1 MGLKITNYLKNLGK
15 SVKYAAIE
23 GFKTNYDTTY
33 KSFDQASTATKETV
47 NAIVNYRQTFRKAQE
62 YLMKTSAYEASNL
75 ALKSAKEDLKSGKLW
90 NQDRADKVMF
100 GGDDDD
106 FDWNFDE
113 DSIGG
118 DDSDSSLDITDGDR
132 AVAKTV
138 HEASKANADQIS
150 GTILSAAKYNAD
162 VTKQTASFMFAQ
174 QERLFGNLNNSIMGL
189 GTTMGNMQNFMTTNM
204 QTHIENSTK
213 YFEEST
219 KYQRENNAIL
229 KELLDMERERF
240 KEWSTGRDAEKKR
253 QDKGLKQDITDILS
267 NGVMDWG
274 AYGKHLKK
282 GFIDQAENFGIG
294 MISKEMLMGMAANP
308 LQYIP
313 AYLVQ
318 RAMGKPLEK
327 AIGGFNKT
335 LTGLFNQI
343 NADLLRSK
351 DKEGMGGILAS
362 IFSVKIA
369 NKDKI
374 DTSKYFK
381 GQVPFDGMTRK
392 SIVEVIPAYL
402 ARIESLLGGEERI
415 YDFDKGKFSS
425 LKILDREKKRR
436 DKSYKDRAGSGIR
449 NALEEDIKRI
459 AKSKK
464 LSANEL
470 KRLTDM
476 IPDVEERLWNSK
488 GSFDE
493 VMEAYGDDS
502 FGKLLRFLRMNKN
515 SRTYKESKTLAAEY
529 ADAFRSQAEYYQNQE
544 KAGWSP
550 EAMMNNRSKNRDG
563 GKSAIIANNE
573 MMSKAMASQESIFKA
588 MLSELYLIRTNDFRK
603 GKKLG
608 VRNRLNATAAP
619 DYIDTDFIKY
629 SVLKEN
635 RAETIEETYEKV
647 KASNPSRSKDAPV
660 DPDEVGKTL
669 DEVDINKLGSVFGK
683 DDKGKFDSV
692 TNAKGL
698 KGKGKAALSNWSTIL
713 RNPRL
718 FAAEV
723 ITKVDDSLYEFFFD
737 HETGEKD
744 EDGEQIRGFYD
755 KMAFELKTT
764 FNKVRDW
771 LDKKFWEPIVKK
783 GWGKIKDF
791 AKDFGLDWF
800 NDAKDSAKNALTG
813 AGSKLAELVHGK
825 PGMNPLQAE
834 ALARSIM
841 FGPAPKSFLNPKDQ
855 LKDIAAGYA
864 DAFNQSSAFK
874 QPKPKSTTN
883 SDKGAKVGTLDDA
896 LAIYK
901 ANKEKGYAFGSL
913 SVPHTALTTVS
924 KGELIIPSDLNP
936 FNPDIDKAD
945 RKKDKQDELRLRNKI
960 LSHAEGGNLLDT
972 GKNFLQTVK
981 DKAPEGMIQGNT
993 VREVVGSALEFA
1005 VGKLSGKVESTD
1017 GSALGQAAKATVSAA
1032 WETGLNKVEDYAK
1045 TIDPEVGKALTSDIA
1060 KLRGNSAKF
1069 AGRTGVA
1076 AGAGALGA
1084 TAVFGPGGLLAGAAI
1099 GAAANIIRESDT
1111 AKNFLFGKEMADGS
1125 REGGL
1130 ISRKQQALFKKYMP
1144 DLGKG
1149 AAAGIIPSLMLGF
1162 GPVGAI
1168 AIGGAYSLA
1177 KNNQKVNEKIFGK
1190 TYFDKDGNE
1199 IGRKDGL
1206 IPKKVQEYVKKNIPK
1221 IAGFGGAAALL
1232 DPTGMGLLMNFGL
1245 GAGLGL
1251 IGTSSKFHD
1260 MILGK
1265 KNEDGEREGGLV
1277 GALKDYVVNPLR
1289 RFGTTLYQDFYKFMD
1304 YNLFSPLKG
1313 TGKMLAQVFK
1323 NMGRSMKYGMFNILE
1338 KAFGGPFSMLIGKQV
1353 NDMLLK
1359 PLGRILGTTFGGIGD
1374 LAKFAIGS
1382 PIRGIGWGLRK
1393 FNNWGNRGLIKRGQ
1407 ADHLSANER
1416 LNLMEGRNYANR
1428 ERDMALATASVED
1441 LNTLESSLSIFNSQF
1456 KIGGGAERSTIKR
1469 LESKIKKYLPA
1480 SAVKK
1485 VCQFAYDGNTRDAAA
1500 FISSLDIPA
1509 NDKKAVMNA
1518 FEKEVEFIQAA
1529 RGRKKFSKEQMK
1541 AAQETLKKYNIDPT
1555 DRKSL
1560 GIALDQV
1567 SAERSRAEDAE
1578 RLIGKNGEKFTT
1590 EEAKNVAEGM
1600 SQTNDIL
1607 SQIRDALIKSENGA
1621 YDKNYYDDLTRAKDE
1636 ETVEMFRGEVD
1647 SDSRRFINQNL
1658 GHLDVT
1664 GNNASFIMGKK
1675 NKRKLN
1681 ALKKLP
1687 EGTKIDLDAL
1697 SKLSTK
1703 TLKRYSQLAMVMG
1716 PTAIQSIGDP
1726 AALAPEKIA
1735 DGAFKSLVKI
1745 ATYLGR
1751 HDKDFNFKSP
1761 LSNYIGMS
1769 AEQLKYFEQLIDY
1782 GMDPS
1787 ISSQAADWAWN
1798 NRWQFTNASTPDE
1811 QVAFTRMIGDITKS
1825 TATNKAAGSVASTVA
1840 GNVANITPNTA
1851 AASQANEIAQTGT
1864 SQHKERSVDADGNE
1878 TYESTDGSNN
1888 KADTESAH
1896 DKKKEEDAKD
1906 EKNAERQ
1913 GSIFSKALSKLK
1925 GFGDSAKEG
1934 AKNVKEKSQGF
1945 LHDIVDGIFGKGGG
1959 LFGGL
1964 GTILGG
1970 GLLLS
1975 FLGPMLPEIGKILTH
1990 TLLPAIGGFLKN
2002 TVIPLFVKGVGS
2014 ALGGLL
2020 DGFIGKEEQQETDEN
2035 GNPVFNPDG
2044 TPKMKT
2050 TYNPTLGGMAVN
2062 GGVLGFLG
2070 YKTFKA
2076 GRTIYKGVKGI
2087 GKGIGGSLKLGKAG
2101 FSFAKE
2107 LKRSKSFGKSWR
2119 AGKFVYKNTKLGKDI
2134 GKIAKSSEDAVKA
2147 SRLGKLSSS
2156 IMSRAF
2162 GASKEGLSKIGW
2174 AIRDRA
2180 GVAGSA
2186 LLDGT
2191 AKNAVKSSGLF
2202 SKAADFVKS
2211 GISKV
2216 GEVAS
2221 KAADKTMDFLKEI
2234 LTKGIEKISTYIPKL
2249 AEKGAQFAPKLAT
2262 MILDGIKGSAKF
2274 AKLLAKAG
2282 TYVGVTAITA
2292 GIGGIVIGIITALD
2306 LAASVTTGISRWYNV
2321 AECLA
2326 DEQPPNDDVKW
2337 VAGLASAVDS
2347 VLFGVIGPQLFFKI
2361 LAYIWD
2367 LNDVL
2372 APMQQRALA
2381 ALNQYNQTAEK
2392 KLDSVEEY
2400 NDEIYDKDKGFIDDI
2415 KTAFGGSDSNK
2426 KTPAYKP
2433 NAQQLAS
2440 QTPATPGAQGTGKK
2454 GPLGAG
2460 SGTANGNGLLS
2471 GMQSDMNKLSQ
2482 GTSGL
2487 MGNLVS
2493 QAGDLQAQVLGTG
2506 KFFKQKDPRYANI
2519 GFNTYGD
2526 SINQTIGDSGC
2537 GPVAGAN
2544 ALMALGTGTINP
2556 AEASSFALSGGYKG
2570 TDTGVAP
2577 SFFEGYAA
2585 RHGAT
2590 SYSTDA
2596 QGTINALKS
2605 GNPVVLQGESKSGTS
2620 NSHPFGSYPH
2630 YVTATGYDA
2639 STGKVTIQDP
2649 ESNRDNAT
2657 YNIKDVLRNTTTA
2670 NAFGRGRLYGRGSR
2684 GRFGMGVRLGKGADV
2699 PETVWNFLASKGVAS
2714 VAIAGIMGNM
2724 WAESRYNPAANQ
2736 LDNEPNMNPYK
2747 AGVGL
2752 CQWTETRKDTLNSV
2766 AAGMGTTWTDVN
2778 AQLTHLWNEIGPG
2791 GYYHEHLQAMCK
2803 MNDVAQ
2809 ATQYWFSNF
2818 EVGNPAYA
2826 HMDERIAAAQEAFQK
2841 QGKGIK
2847 TEGNIKGGSGPTKKP
2862 GLLSPLFDMY
2872 NSIKSNLGAVLG
2884 IDLGGNIGG
2893 SSGGAVGGVGGA
2905 VGGGNTKAA
2914 SNWADSIVGKKNYG
2928 NNGCTAFVNEYLQQ
2942 AGQSTIDLNCDN
2954 AYLNSKNNGQPY
2966 AWKPGKDNGVEG
2978 DVALIN
2984 TAEDGSFPDG
2994 VPKPDHAVIADG
3006 RGGYWGY
3013 SASQRNTVHGKM
3025 TDWGDGGSNI
3035 IGYIASGGSG
3045 NGAQL
3050 SGDATMSQT
3059 DMMKASSDDYGLGK
3073 NGLRF
3078 GRAKGVSKE
3087 VQMAVEG
3094 RQNIEAGFKMAKDQ
3108 ARQAAKLGMG
3118 TEGVPEAS
3126 SSDSQEVILLRA
3138 IYNELTKI
3146 TGNTAGIGTLQANQA
3161 QTQQQVT
3168 TVQTGLQGAM
3178 ATLGNKLNEKINMVS
3193 QNIQGQVNKVTK
3205 NVSGNTIN
3213 QLQYLASK

>member
-1 MGLKITNYLKNLGK
+1 M
-15 SVKYAAIE
+15 
-23 GFKTNYDTTY
+23 
-33 KSFDQASTATKETV
+33 
-47 NAIVNYRQTFRKAQE
+47 
-62 YLMKTSAYEASNL
+62 
-75 ALKSAKEDLKSGKLW
+75 
-90 NQDRADKVMF
+90 
-100 GGDDDD
+100 
-106 FDWNFDE
+106 
-113 DSIGG
+113 
-118 DDSDSSLDITDGDR
+118 
-132 AVAKTV
+132 
-138 HEASKANADQIS
+138 
-150 GTILSAAKYNAD
+150 
-162 VTKQTASFMFAQ
+162 
-174 QERLFGNLNNSIMGL
+174 
-189 GTTMGNMQNFMTTNM
+189 
-204 QTHIENSTK
+204 
-213 YFEEST
+213 
-219 KYQRENNAIL
+219 
-229 KELLDMERERF
+229 
-240 KEWSTGRDAEKKR
+240 
-253 QDKGLKQDITDILS
+253 
-267 NGVMDWG
+267 
-274 AYGKHLKK
+274 
-282 GFIDQAENFGIG
+282 
-294 MISKEMLMGMAANP
+294 
-308 LQYIP
+308 
-313 AYLVQ
+313 
-318 RAMGKPLEK
+318 
-327 AIGGFNKT
+327 
-335 LTGLFNQI
+335 
-343 NADLLRSK
+343 
-351 DKEGMGGILAS
+351 
-362 IFSVKIA
+362 
-369 NKDKI
+369 
-374 DTSKYFK
+374 
-381 GQVPFDGMTRK
+381 
-392 SIVEVIPAYL
+392 
-402 ARIESLLGGEERI
+402 
-415 YDFDKGKFSS
+415 
-425 LKILDREKKRR
+425 
-436 DKSYKDRAGSGIR
+436 
-449 NALEEDIKRI
+449 
-459 AKSKK
+459 
-464 LSANEL
+464 
-470 KRLTDM
+470 
-476 IPDVEERLWNSK
+476 
-488 GSFDE
+488 
-493 VMEAYGDDS
+493 
-502 FGKLLRFLRMNKN
+502 
-515 SRTYKESKTLAAEY
+515 
-529 ADAFRSQAEYYQNQE
+529 
-544 KAGWSP
+544 
-550 EAMMNNRSKNRDG
+550 
-563 GKSAIIANNE
+563 
-573 MMSKAMASQESIFKA
+573 
-588 MLSELYLIRTNDFRK
+588 
-603 GKKLG
+603 
-608 VRNRLNATAAP
+608 
-619 DYIDTDFIKY
+619 
-629 SVLKEN
+629 
-635 RAETIEETYEKV
+635 
-647 KASNPSRSKDAPV
+647 
-660 DPDEVGKTL
+660 
-669 DEVDINKLGSVFGK
+669 
-683 DDKGKFDSV
+683 
-692 TNAKGL
+692 
-698 KGKGKAALSNWSTIL
+698 
-713 RNPRL
+713 
-718 FAAEV
+718 
-723 ITKVDDSLYEFFFD
+723 
-737 HETGEKD
+737 
-744 EDGEQIRGFYD
+744 
-755 KMAFELKTT
+755 
-764 FNKVRDW
+764 
-771 LDKKFWEPIVKK
+771 
-783 GWGKIKDF
+783 
-791 AKDFGLDWF
+791 
-800 NDAKDSAKNALTG
+800 
-813 AGSKLAELVHGK
+813 
-825 PGMNPLQAE
+825 
-834 ALARSIM
+834 
-841 FGPAPKSFLNPKDQ
+841 
-855 LKDIAAGYA
+855 
-864 DAFNQSSAFK
+864 
-874 QPKPKSTTN
+874 
-883 SDKGAKVGTLDDA
+883 
-896 LAIYK
+896 
-901 ANKEKGYAFGSL
+901 
-913 SVPHTALTTVS
+913 TTVS

-936 FNPDIDKAD
+936 FNPDLDKAD

-960 LSHAEGGNLLDT
+960 LSHADGGNLLDT

-1045 TIDPEVGKALTSDIA
+1045 TIDPEVGKALSSDIA

-1084 TAVFGPGGLLAGAAI
+1084 TAIFGPGGLLAGAAI

-1190 TYFDKDGNE
+1190 TYYDKDGNE

-1206 IPKKVQEYVKKNIPK
+1206 IPKKVQDYVKKNMPK

-1456 KIGGGAERSTIKR
+1456 KIGGGAERSTVKR

-1529 RGRKKFSKEQMK
+1529 RGRKKFSDEQMK
-1541 AAQETLKKYNIDPT
+1541 AAHETLKKYNIDPT

-1636 ETVEMFRGEVD
+1636 ETIEMFRGEVD

-1726 AALAPEKIA
+1726 AALAPKKIA

-1751 HDKDFNFKSP
+1751 HDKEFNFKSP

-1825 TATNKAAGSVASTVA
+1825 TATNKTAAVTASTVMSNA
-1840 GNVANITPNTA
+1840 SNIAPKTA
-1851 AASQANEIAQTGT
+1851 AASQANEIAQTG
-1864 SQHKERSVDADGNE
+1864 SHKERSVDADGNE

-1913 GSIFSKALSKLK
+1913 GSIFSKALGKLK

-2020 DGFIGKEEQQETDEN
+2020 DGLIGKEEQQETDEN

-2076 GRTIYKGVKGI
+2076 GRAIYKGVKGI
-2087 GKGIGGSLKLGKAG
+2087 GKGIGGGLKLGKAG

-2306 LAASVTTGISRWYNV
+2306 LAASVTTGISRWYNI

-2392 KLDSVEEY
+2392 KLDSIEEY

-2415 KTAFGGSDSNK
+2415 KTAFGGSDNK
-2426 KTPAYKP
+2426 KTPQYKP

-2440 QTPATPGAQGTGKK
+2440 QNPAPTPGAQGTGKK

-2460 SGTANGNGLLS
+2460 SGTANDNGLLS

-2519 GFNTYGD
+2519 GFNTSGD

-2577 SFFEGYAA
+2577 SFFEGYEIWYSSC
-2585 RHGAT
+2585 T
-2590 SYSTDA
+2590 S
-2596 QGTINALKS
+2596 
-2605 GNPVVLQGESKSGTS
+2605 
-2620 NSHPFGSYPH
+2620 
-2630 YVTATGYDA
+2630 
-2639 STGKVTIQDP
+2639 
-2649 ESNRDNAT
+2649 R
-2657 YNIKDVLRNTTTA
+2657 
-2670 NAFGRGRLYGRGSR
+2670 
-2684 GRFGMGVRLGKGADV
+2684 
-2699 PETVWNFLASKGVAS
+2699 
-2714 VAIAGIMGNM
+2714 
-2724 WAESRYNPAANQ
+2724 
-2736 LDNEPNMNPYK
+2736 
-2747 AGVGL
+2747 
-2752 CQWTETRKDTLNSV
+2752 
-2766 AAGMGTTWTDVN
+2766 
-2778 AQLTHLWNEIGPG
+2778 
-2791 GYYHEHLQAMCK
+2791 
-2803 MNDVAQ
+2803 
-2809 ATQYWFSNF
+2809 
-2818 EVGNPAYA
+2818 
-2826 HMDERIAAAQEAFQK
+2826 
-2841 QGKGIK
+2841 
-2847 TEGNIKGGSGPTKKP
+2847 
-2862 GLLSPLFDMY
+2862 
-2872 NSIKSNLGAVLG
+2872 
-2884 IDLGGNIGG
+2884 
-2893 SSGGAVGGVGGA
+2893 
-2905 VGGGNTKAA
+2905 
-2914 SNWADSIVGKKNYG
+2914 
-2928 NNGCTAFVNEYLQQ
+2928 
-2942 AGQSTIDLNCDN
+2942 
-2954 AYLNSKNNGQPY
+2954 
-2966 AWKPGKDNGVEG
+2966 
-2978 DVALIN
+2978 
-2984 TAEDGSFPDG
+2984 
-2994 VPKPDHAVIADG
+2994 
-3006 RGGYWGY
+3006 
-3013 SASQRNTVHGKM
+3013 
-3025 TDWGDGGSNI
+3025 
-3035 IGYIASGGSG
+3035 
-3045 NGAQL
+3045 
-3050 SGDATMSQT
+3050 
-3059 DMMKASSDDYGLGK
+3059 
-3073 NGLRF
+3073 
-3078 GRAKGVSKE
+3078 
-3087 VQMAVEG
+3087 
-3094 RQNIEAGFKMAKDQ
+3094 
-3108 ARQAAKLGMG
+3108 
-3118 TEGVPEAS
+3118 
-3126 SSDSQEVILLRA
+3126 
-3138 IYNELTKI
+3138 
-3146 TGNTAGIGTLQANQA
+3146 
-3161 QTQQQVT
+3161 
-3168 TVQTGLQGAM
+3168 
-3178 ATLGNKLNEKINMVS
+3178 
-3193 QNIQGQVNKVTK
+3193 
-3205 NVSGNTIN
+3205 
-3213 QLQYLASK
+3213 

>member
-118 DDSDSSLDITDGDR
+118 DDSDSGLDITDGDR

-282 GFIDQAENFGIG
+282 GFIDQAENFGLG

-351 DKEGMGGILAS
+351 DKEGMGGILAN

-425 LKILDREKKRR
+425 LKILNREKERR

-470 KRLTDM
+470 KRLTDL

-588 MLSELYLIRTNDFRK
+588 MLSELYLIRTSEFRK

-647 KASNPSRSKDAPV
+647 KASNPSRPKDAQV
-660 DPDEVGKTL
+660 DPDDVGKTL
-669 DEVDINKLGSVFGK
+669 DEVDINKLGSVF
-683 DDKGKFDSV
+683 DKGDKSKFGNV

-698 KGKGKAALSNWSTIL
+698 KGKGKAALSNWYEIFK
-713 RNPRL
+713 NPRL

-813 AGSKLAELVHGK
+813 AGSKLAELVRGK

-874 QPKPKSTTN
+874 QPKPKSNTSSN
-883 SDKGAKVGTLDDA
+883 KGAKVGTLDDA

-1069 AGRTGVA
+1069 AGRTSVA

-1084 TAVFGPGGLLAGAAI
+1084 TAIFGPGGLLAGAAI

-1190 TYFDKDGNE
+1190 TYYDKDGNE

-1265 KNEDGEREGGLV
+1265 KNKDGEREGGLV
-1277 GALKDYVVNPLR
+1277 GALKDNVVDPLR

-1359 PLGRILGTTFGGIGD
+1359 PLGRILGTTFTGIGD
-1374 LAKFAIGS
+1374 LAKFAIGT
-1382 PIRGIGWGLRK
+1382 PIRGFGWGLRK
-1393 FNNWGNRGLIKRGQ
+1393 INNWGNAKIISKGT
-1407 ADHLSANER
+1407 ADHLSARER
-1416 LNLMEGRNYANR
+1416 LNIMGNKDYANK
-1428 ERDMALATASVED
+1428 EFDTHLANSSAKD
-1441 LNTLESSLSIFNSQF
+1441 LGELEENLNILNSQF
-1456 KIGGGAERSTIKR
+1456 KIGGGDTRKEVKSVEKQ
-1469 LESKIKKYLPA
+1469 LSKYMDA
-1480 SAVKK
+1480 SSVKK
-1485 VCQFAYDGNTRDAAA
+1485 LVRVVFDGDMRGASA
-1500 FISSLDIPA
+1500 FISDLNLDS
-1509 NDKKAVMNA
+1509 KSS
-1518 FEKEVEFIQAA
+1518 KEVISIVEKGIERIAVAKGKKKYSEAA
-1529 RGRKKFSKEQMK
+1529 VEDAADYLKKF
-1541 AAQETLKKYNIDPT
+1541 NIDPA

-1560 GIALDQV
+1560 GVALNQV
-1567 SAERSRAEDAE
+1567 RNERDRADTAE
-1578 RLIGKNGEKFTT
+1578 RLVGANGEKFTS
-1590 EEAKNVAEGM
+1590 EEAANVAEGM
-1600 SQTNDIL
+1600 QYTNNIL
-1607 SQIRDALIKSENGA
+1607 SEIRDFLVKNDNGYYNGLHYTDQEKMGVATQSVMAINNIDAKSQKLIE
-1621 YDKNYYDDLTRAKDE
+1621 KNLSHLKITGSKTD
-1636 ETVEMFRGEVD
+1636 
-1647 SDSRRFINQNL
+1647 FI
-1658 GHLDVT
+1658 T
-1664 GNNASFIMGKK
+1664 GNGKK
-1675 NKRKLN
+1675 NRQNLK
-1681 ALKKLP
+1681 ALKAMPKGM
-1687 EGTKIDLDAL
+1687 EIDLDQL
-1697 SKLSTK
+1697 SNLSTK
-1703 TLKRYSQLAMVMG
+1703 TIKRYSQLAMVMG
-1716 PTAIQSIGDP
+1716 PIAIKSIGDP
-1726 AALAPEKIA
+1726 SALAPEKLA
-1735 DGAFKSLVKI
+1735 DGAFASIVKI
-1745 ATYLGR
+1745 ATYLSRG
-1751 HDKDFNFKSP
+1751 DKKFEFTEPISK
-1761 LSNYIGMS
+1761 YIRMPEEKLEFLAMLVG
-1769 AEQLKYFEQLIDY
+1769 Y

-1787 ISSQAADWAWN
+1787 ISAKDADWAWN
-1798 NRWQFTNASTPDE
+1798 NRSIFDNGSPDAKVEFAKSFNKPATSNAT
-1811 QVAFTRMIGDITKS
+1811 G
-1825 TATNKAAGSVASTVA
+1825 TAEAAASTVA
-1840 GNVANITPNTA
+1840 GNAANIAPKTA
-1851 AASQANEIAQTGT
+1851 AASQANEIAQTG
-1864 SQHKERSVDADGNE
+1864 SHKERSVDADGNE
-1878 TYESTDGSNN
+1878 TYESTDGSKN

-1913 GSIFSKALSKLK
+1913 GSIFSKALGKLK

-2035 GNPVFNPDG
+2035 GNPVFNSDG

-2076 GRTIYKGVKGI
+2076 GRGIYKGVKGI
-2087 GKGIGGSLKLGKAG
+2087 GKGIGGGLKLGKAG

-2191 AKNAVKSSGLF
+2191 AKNAIKSSGLF

-2392 KLDSVEEY
+2392 KLDSIEEY

-2519 GFNTYGD
+2519 GFNTSGD

-2670 NAFGRGRLYGRGSR
+2670 NAFGRGRFGRGKF
-2684 GRFGMGVRLGKGADV
+2684 GQGIRFGRGIEGNVPIIWNKLQGLGFGDIHTA
-2699 PETVWNFLASKGVAS
+2699 A
-2714 VAIAGIMGNM
+2714 IMGNM
-2724 WAESRYNPAANQ
+2724 AIESGFDPAIS
-2736 LDNEPNMNPYK
+2736 EI
-2747 AGVGL
+2747 GGGGGFGL
-2752 CQWTETRKDTLNSV
+2752 CQWDDRKGSL
-2766 AAGMGTTWTDVN
+2766 AEYAQRAGKDPSDLDI
-2778 AQLTHLWNEIGPG
+2778 QLQFIKYE
-2791 GYYHEHLQAMCK
+2791 LQG
-2803 MNDVAQ
+2803 
-2809 ATQYWFSNF
+2809 S
-2818 EVGNPAYA
+2818 ES
-2826 HMDERIAAAQEAFQK
+2826 AAASEFFAETSNIDRATEIFCTKYERPYMPDANLEGRK
-2841 QGKGIK
+2841 QAAREILQSKGTGKVTSIA
-2847 TEGNIKGGSGPTKKP
+2847 GGKAGASGPAKRP

-2872 NSIKSNLGAVLG
+2872 NSMKSNLGAMLG

-2893 SSGGAVGGVGGA
+2893 SSGASGGIGQGA

-2914 SNWADSIVGKKNYG
+2914 SNWADSIVGKKDYG
-2928 NNGCTAFVNEYLQQ
+2928 NNGCTSFVNEYLQQ

-2954 AYLNSKNNGQPY
+2954 AYTNSKEKGLPF

-2994 VPKPDHAVIADG
+2994 VPRPDHAVIADG

-3050 SGDATMSQT
+3050 TGSATMSQT

-3073 NGLRF
+3073 NGLKF

-3094 RQNIEAGFKMAKDQ
+3094 RQNFEAGLKMAKDS

-3118 TEGVPEAS
+3118 TEGLPSNTSES
-3126 SSDSQEVILLRA
+3126 EDIILLRA
-3138 IYNELTKI
+3138 IYTELTKI

-3161 QTQQQVT
+3161 QTAQQVT

>member
-425 LKILDREKKRR
+425 LKILEREKKRR

-476 IPDVEERLWNSK
+476 IPDVEERLWSSK

-502 FGKLLRFLRMNKN
+502 FGKLLRFLWMNKN

-550 EAMMNNRSKNRDG
+550 EAMMNNRSKSRG
-563 GKSAIIANNE
+563 EGKSAIQANNE

-588 MLSELYLIRTNDFRK
+588 MLSELYLIRTSEFRK

-619 DYIDTDFIKY
+619 DYIDIDFIKY

-647 KASNPSRSKDAPV
+647 KASNPSRPKDAPV
-660 DPDEVGKTL
+660 DPDDVGKTL
-669 DEVDINKLGSVFGK
+669 DEVDINKLSSVF
-683 DDKGKFDSV
+683 DKGDKSKFGNV

-698 KGKGKAALSNWSTIL
+698 KGKGKAALSNWYEIL
-713 RNPRL
+713 KNPRL

-813 AGSKLAELVHGK
+813 AGSKLAELVRGK

-841 FGPAPKSFLNPKDQ
+841 FGPAPKSFLEPEDQ
-855 LKDIAAGYA
+855 LKDIAAGYQA
-864 DAFNQSSAFK
+864 AFDQSSASK
-874 QPKPKSTTN
+874 QPKFKPVSSN
-883 SDKGAKVGTLDDA
+883 KGAPLSTGTQLEI
-896 LAIYK
+896 LAK
-901 ANKEKGYAFGSL
+901 RAFNHRDGYAFGSL

-936 FNPDIDKAD
+936 FNPDLDKAD

-993 VREVVGSALEFA
+993 IREVVGSALEFA
-1005 VGKLSGKVESTD
+1005 VGKMAGKVESTD

-1032 WETGLNKVEDYAK
+1032 WETGLDKFEDYAK
-1045 TIDPEVGKALTSDIA
+1045 TLDPEVSKALTGDIA

-1084 TAVFGPGGLLAGAAI
+1084 TAIFGPGGLLAGAAI

-1190 TYFDKDGNE
+1190 TYYDKDGNE

-1206 IPKKVQEYVKKNIPK
+1206 IPKKVQDYVKKNMPK

-1265 KNEDGEREGGLV
+1265 KNKDGEREGGLV
-1277 GALKDYVVNPLR
+1277 GALKDNVVDPLR

-1359 PLGRILGTTFGGIGD
+1359 PLGRILGTTFTGIGD
-1374 LAKFAIGS
+1374 LAKFAIGT

-1393 FNNWGNRGLIKRGQ
+1393 FNNWGNAKIISRGT
-1407 ADHLSANER
+1407 ADHLSARER
-1416 LNLMEGRNYANR
+1416 LNIMGSKNYANK
-1428 ERDMALATASVED
+1428 EFDTHLANSSAKDLGELEDNLSV
-1441 LNTLESSLSIFNSQF
+1441 LNSHF
-1456 KIGGGAERSTIKR
+1456 KIGGGDTRKEVKSVEKQ
-1469 LESKIKKYLPA
+1469 LSKYMDA
-1480 SAVKK
+1480 SSVKK
-1485 VCQFAYDGNTRDAAA
+1485 LVRMVFDGDMRGASA
-1500 FISSLDIPA
+1500 FISDLNLDS
-1509 NDKKAVMNA
+1509 KSS
-1518 FEKEVEFIQAA
+1518 KEVISIVTKGIERIAVA
-1529 RGRKKFSKEQMK
+1529 KGKKKFSEEEVAK
-1541 AAQETLKKYNIDPT
+1541 ASEYLKKFNINPA

-1560 GIALDQV
+1560 GVALNQV
-1567 SAERSRAEDAE
+1567 RNERDKADTAE
-1578 RLIGKNGEKFTT
+1578 RLVGANGEKFTS
-1590 EEAKNVAEGM
+1590 EEAANVAEGM
-1600 SQTNDIL
+1600 QTTNNL
-1607 SQIRDALIKSENGA
+1607 LKEIRDALIKSENGGFD
-1621 YDKNYYDDLTRAKDE
+1621 DKYFSDQDKMAVATQSVMAINNIDAKSQKLIEKNLSHLKITGSKTD
-1636 ETVEMFRGEVD
+1636 
-1647 SDSRRFINQNL
+1647 FI
-1658 GHLDVT
+1658 T
-1664 GNNASFIMGKK
+1664 GNGKK
-1675 NKRKLN
+1675 NRQNLK
-1681 ALKKLP
+1681 ALKAMPKGM
-1687 EGTKIDLDAL
+1687 EIDLDQL
-1697 SKLSTK
+1697 SNLSTK
-1703 TLKRYSQLAMVMG
+1703 TIKRYSQLAMVMG
-1716 PTAIQSIGDP
+1716 PIAIKSIGDP
-1726 AALAPEKIA
+1726 SALAPEKLA
-1735 DGAFKSLVKI
+1735 DGAFASIVKI
-1745 ATYLGR
+1745 ATYLSRG
-1751 HDKDFNFKSP
+1751 DKKFEFTEPISK
-1761 LSNYIGMS
+1761 YIRMPEEKLEFLAMLVG
-1769 AEQLKYFEQLIDY
+1769 Y

-1787 ISSQAADWAWN
+1787 ISATDADWAWK
-1798 NRWQFTNASTPDE
+1798 NRSVFDNGSPNAKVE
-1811 QVAFTRMIGDITKS
+1811 FAKS
-1825 TATNKAAGSVASTVA
+1825 FNKPATSNATGTAEAAASTVT

-1913 GSIFSKALSKLK
+1913 GSIFSKALGKLK

-2035 GNPVFNPDG
+2035 GNPVYNPDG

-2076 GRTIYKGVKGI
+2076 GRAIYKGVKGI
-2087 GKGIGGSLKLGKAG
+2087 GKGIGGGLKLGKAG

-2249 AEKGAQFAPKLAT
+2249 AEKGAQFAPKLAA

-2392 KLDSVEEY
+2392 KLDSIEEY

-2440 QTPATPGAQGTGKK
+2440 QTPATPGAQGTGKN
-2454 GPLGAG
+2454 GLSG
-2460 SGTANGNGLLS
+2460 SVTANGNGLLS
-2471 GMQSDMNKLSQ
+2471 GMQNDMNKLSQ

-2519 GFNTYGD
+2519 GFNTSGD

-2577 SFFEGYAA
+2577 SFFESYAA

-2670 NAFGRGRLYGRGSR
+2670 NAFGRGRLYGRGKFSQ
-2684 GRFGMGVRLGKGADV
+2684 GIRFGRGIEGNVPIIWNKLQGLGFGDIHTA
-2699 PETVWNFLASKGVAS
+2699 A
-2714 VAIAGIMGNM
+2714 IMGNM
-2724 WAESRYNPAANQ
+2724 AIESGFDPAIS
-2736 LDNEPNMNPYK
+2736 EI
-2747 AGVGL
+2747 GGGGGFGL
-2752 CQWTETRKDTLNSV
+2752 CQWDDRKGNLAEYAQRAGKDPSDLDIQLQFIKYELQGSESAAASEFFAETSNIDKATEIFCRKYERPN
-2766 AAGMGTTWTDVN
+2766 M
-2778 AQLTHLWNEIGPG
+2778 
-2791 GYYHEHLQAMCK
+2791 
-2803 MNDVAQ
+2803 
-2809 ATQYWFSNF
+2809 
-2818 EVGNPAYA
+2818 AYA
-2826 HMDERIAAAQEAFQK
+2826 NLEGRKQAAREILQSKGTGKVTSIAG
-2841 QGKGIK
+2841 GKSS
-2847 TEGNIKGGSGPTKKP
+2847 GSTKKP

-2872 NSIKSNLGAVLG
+2872 NSIKSNLGSVLG

-2893 SSGGAVGGVGGA
+2893 SSGAVGGVGGA

-2914 SNWADSIVGKKNYG
+2914 SNWADSIVGKKDYG
-2928 NNGCTAFVNEYLQQ
+2928 NNGCTSFVNEYLQQ

-3050 SGDATMSQT
+3050 SGSATMSQT

-3118 TEGVPEAS
+3118 TEGITEAS
-3126 SSDSQEVILLRA
+3126 ISDSQEVILLRA

>member
-1 MGLKITNYLKNLGK
+1 M
-15 SVKYAAIE
+15 
-23 GFKTNYDTTY
+23 
-33 KSFDQASTATKETV
+33 ET
-47 NAIVNYRQTFRKAQE
+47 
-62 YLMKTSAYEASNL
+62 
-75 ALKSAKEDLKSGKLW
+75 
-90 NQDRADKVMF
+90 
-100 GGDDDD
+100 
-106 FDWNFDE
+106 
-113 DSIGG
+113 
-118 DDSDSSLDITDGDR
+118 
-132 AVAKTV
+132 
-138 HEASKANADQIS
+138 
-150 GTILSAAKYNAD
+150 
-162 VTKQTASFMFAQ
+162 
-174 QERLFGNLNNSIMGL
+174 
-189 GTTMGNMQNFMTTNM
+189 
-204 QTHIENSTK
+204 
-213 YFEEST
+213 
-219 KYQRENNAIL
+219 
-229 KELLDMERERF
+229 
-240 KEWSTGRDAEKKR
+240 
-253 QDKGLKQDITDILS
+253 
-267 NGVMDWG
+267 
-274 AYGKHLKK
+274 
-282 GFIDQAENFGIG
+282 
-294 MISKEMLMGMAANP
+294 
-308 LQYIP
+308 
-313 AYLVQ
+313 
-318 RAMGKPLEK
+318 
-327 AIGGFNKT
+327 
-335 LTGLFNQI
+335 
-343 NADLLRSK
+343 
-351 DKEGMGGILAS
+351 
-362 IFSVKIA
+362 
-369 NKDKI
+369 
-374 DTSKYFK
+374 
-381 GQVPFDGMTRK
+381 
-392 SIVEVIPAYL
+392 
-402 ARIESLLGGEERI
+402 
-415 YDFDKGKFSS
+415 
-425 LKILDREKKRR
+425 
-436 DKSYKDRAGSGIR
+436 
-449 NALEEDIKRI
+449 
-459 AKSKK
+459 
-464 LSANEL
+464 
-470 KRLTDM
+470 
-476 IPDVEERLWNSK
+476 
-488 GSFDE
+488 
-493 VMEAYGDDS
+493 YGDES

-563 GKSAIIANNE
+563 GKSAIQANNE
-573 MMSKAMASQESIFKA
+573 MMSKAMANQESIFKA
-588 MLSELYLIRTNDFRK
+588 MLSELYLIRTNEFRK

-669 DEVDINKLGSVFGK
+669 DEVDINKLGSVF
-683 DDKGKFDSV
+683 DKGDKSKFGNV

-698 KGKGKAALSNWSTIL
+698 KGKGKAALSNWYEIL
-713 RNPRL
+713 KNPRL

-813 AGSKLAELVHGK
+813 AGSKLAELVRGK

-841 FGPAPKSFLNPKDQ
+841 FGPAPKSFLEPEDQ
-855 LKDIAAGYA
+855 LKDIAAGYQA
-864 DAFNQSSAFK
+864 AFNQSSASR
-874 QPKPKSTTN
+874 QPKFKPVSSN
-883 SDKGAKVGTLDDA
+883 KGAPLSTGTQFEI
-896 LAIYK
+896 LAK
-901 ANKEKGYAFGSL
+901 RAFNHRDGYAFGSL
-913 SVPHTALTTVS
+913 SVPQTALTTVS

-1032 WETGLNKVEDYAK
+1032 WETGLDKVEDYAK

-1084 TAVFGPGGLLAGAAI
+1084 TAIFGPGGLLAGAAI

-1111 AKNFLFGKEMADGS
+1111 AKNFLFGKEMSDGS

-1190 TYFDKDGNE
+1190 TYYDKDGNE

-1265 KNEDGEREGGLV
+1265 KNKDGEREGGLV
-1277 GALKDYVVNPLR
+1277 GALKDNVVDPLR

-1359 PLGRILGTTFGGIGD
+1359 PLGKLLGTTFTGIGD
-1374 LAKFAIGS
+1374 LAKFAIGT

-1393 FNNWGNRGLIKRGQ
+1393 FNNWGNAKIIRRGT
-1407 ADHLSANER
+1407 ADHLSARER
-1416 LNLMEGRNYANR
+1416 LNIMGTENYANK
-1428 ERDMALATASVED
+1428 EFDTHLANASAKD
-1441 LNTLESSLSIFNSQF
+1441 LGELEENLSVLNSQF
-1456 KIGGGAERSTIKR
+1456 KIGGGDTRKEVKSVEKQ
-1469 LESKIKKYLPA
+1469 LSKYMDA
-1480 SAVKK
+1480 SSVKK
-1485 VCQFAYDGNTRDAAA
+1485 LVRMVFDGDMRGASA
-1500 FISSLDIPA
+1500 FISDLNLDS
-1509 NDKKAVMNA
+1509 KSS
-1518 FEKEVEFIQAA
+1518 KEVISIVEKGIERIAVA
-1529 RGRKKFSKEQMK
+1529 KGKKKFSDEEVAK
-1541 AAQETLKKYNIDPT
+1541 ASEYLKKFNINPA

-1560 GIALDQV
+1560 GVALNQV
-1567 SAERSRAEDAE
+1567 RNERDKADTAE
-1578 RLIGKNGEKFTT
+1578 RLVGANGEKFTS
-1590 EEAKNVAEGM
+1590 EEAANVAEGM
-1600 SQTNDIL
+1600 QTTNNL
-1607 SQIRDALIKSENGA
+1607 LKEIRDALIKSENGGFD
-1621 YDKNYYDDLTRAKDE
+1621 DKYFSDQDKMGVATQSVMAINNIDAKSQKLIEKNLSHLKITGSKTD
-1636 ETVEMFRGEVD
+1636 
-1647 SDSRRFINQNL
+1647 FITGNDKKNRQNL
-1658 GHLDVT
+1658 
-1664 GNNASFIMGKK
+1664 K
-1675 NKRKLN
+1675 
-1681 ALKKLP
+1681 ALKAMPKGM
-1687 EGTKIDLDAL
+1687 EIDLDVL

-1703 TLKRYSQLAMVMG
+1703 TIKRYSQLAMVMG
-1716 PTAIQSIGDP
+1716 PIAIKSIGDP
-1726 AALAPEKIA
+1726 SALAPEKLA
-1735 DGAFKSLVKI
+1735 DGAFASIVKI
-1745 ATYLGR
+1745 ATYLSRG
-1751 HDKDFNFKSP
+1751 DKKFEFTEPISK
-1761 LSNYIGMS
+1761 YIRMPEEKLEFLAMLVG
-1769 AEQLKYFEQLIDY
+1769 Y

-1787 ISSQAADWAWN
+1787 ISAKDADWAWK
-1798 NRWQFTNASTPDE
+1798 NRSVFDNGSPNAKVE
-1811 QVAFTRMIGDITKS
+1811 FAKS
-1825 TATNKAAGSVASTVA
+1825 FNKPATSNAAGTAEAAASTVA
-1840 GNVANITPNTA
+1840 GNAANIAPNTA

-1913 GSIFSKALSKLK
+1913 GSIFSKALGKLK

-2035 GNPVFNPDG
+2035 GNPLYNPDG

-2076 GRTIYKGVKGI
+2076 GRGIYKGVKGI
-2087 GKGIGGSLKLGKAG
+2087 SKGIGGGLKLGKAG

-2191 AKNAVKSSGLF
+2191 AKNAVKGSGLF

-2282 TYVGVTAITA
+2282 GYLGATVLTA

-2392 KLDSVEEY
+2392 KLDSIEEY

-2493 QAGDLQAQVLGTG
+2493 QVGDLQAQVLGTG

-2519 GFNTYGD
+2519 GFNTSGD

-2670 NAFGRGRLYGRGSR
+2670 NAFGRGRLYGRGKFSQGIKFGR
-2684 GRFGMGVRLGKGADV
+2684 GIEGNVPIIWNKLQGLGFGDIHTA
-2699 PETVWNFLASKGVAS
+2699 A
-2714 VAIAGIMGNM
+2714 IMGNM
-2724 WAESRYNPAANQ
+2724 AIESGFDPAIS
-2736 LDNEPNMNPYK
+2736 EI
-2747 AGVGL
+2747 GGGGGFGL
-2752 CQWTETRKDTLNSV
+2752 CQWDDRKGNLAEYAQRAGKDPSDLDIQLQFIKYELQGSESAAASEFFAETSNIDKATEIFCRKYERPN
-2766 AAGMGTTWTDVN
+2766 M
-2778 AQLTHLWNEIGPG
+2778 
-2791 GYYHEHLQAMCK
+2791 
-2803 MNDVAQ
+2803 
-2809 ATQYWFSNF
+2809 
-2818 EVGNPAYA
+2818 AYA
-2826 HMDERIAAAQEAFQK
+2826 NLEGRKQAAREILQSKGTGKVTSIAG
-2841 QGKGIK
+2841 GKS
-2847 TEGNIKGGSGPTKKP
+2847 SGPTKKP

-2893 SSGGAVGGVGGA
+2893 SSGAVGGVGGA

-2914 SNWADSIVGKKNYG
+2914 SNWADSIVGKKDYG
-2928 NNGCTAFVNEYLQQ
+2928 NNGCTSFVNEYLQQ

-3118 TEGVPEAS
+3118 TDGVSEAS

>member
-15 SVKYAAIE
+15 SVQYAAAE

-33 KSFDQASTATKETV
+33 KTFDQASTATKETV
-47 NAIVNYRQTFRKAQE
+47 SAIVNYRQTFKKAQE
-62 YLMKTSAYEASNL
+62 YLMKSTAYEASNL

-90 NQDRADKVMF
+90 NQDRADKIMF

-113 DSIGG
+113 DVSG
-118 DDSDSSLDITDGDR
+118 DDSDSSLDITTGDK
-132 AVAKTV
+132 AIAKTV
-138 HEASKANADQIS
+138 HDASRASADQIS
-150 GTILSAAKYNAD
+150 GSIMTAAKYNAD

-240 KEWSTGRDAEKKR
+240 KDWNAVREAEKKR

-267 NGVMDWG
+267 GGIMDWG
-274 AYGKHLKK
+274 AYGKHIKK
-282 GFIDQAENFGIG
+282 GFVDQAENLGLG
-294 MISKEMLMGMAANP
+294 MMSKEMIMGLAANP
-308 LQYIP
+308 MQFIP

-318 RAMGKPLEK
+318 QAMGKPLEK

-351 DKEGMGGILAS
+351 DKEGVGGILAN
-362 IFSVKIA
+362 IFSVKVA

-374 DTSKYFK
+374 DTSKYVK

-402 ARIESLLGGEERI
+402 ARIESLLGGEERV

-425 LKILDREKKRR
+425 MKILEREKKRK
-436 DKSYKDRAGSGIR
+436 DQGYKDRAGSGIR
-449 NALEEDIKRI
+449 NALQSDLKQL
-459 AKSKK
+459 AKAKG

-470 KRLTDM
+470 KRLTEK
-476 IPDVEERLWNSK
+476 IPDIEDILWESR
-488 GSFDE
+488 GSWDA
-493 VMEAYGDDS
+493 VMDRYGDDQ
-502 FGKLLRFLRMNKN
+502 FGKILKYLRTAQG
-515 SRTYKESKTLAAEY
+515 SRTRKESKTLAAEY
-529 ADAFRSQAEYYQNQE
+529 ADSHRAKANDYDREE
-544 KAGWSP
+544 KAGWSS
-550 EAMMNNRSKNRDG
+550 EAMLSNRSKNKGATRNL
-563 GKSAIIANNE
+563 IAENNDL
-573 MMSKAMASQESIFKA
+573 MSKKMDEQQSIFKA
-588 MLSELYLIRTNDFRK
+588 MLSELYLIRTSGLRK
-603 GKKLG
+603 GKNLG
-608 VRNRLNATAAP
+608 VKNRLNSMAIP
-619 DYIDTDFIKY
+619 DYIDTDYIKY

-635 RAETIEETYEKV
+635 RAVTTEEALAHADRNKY
-647 KASNPSRSKDAPV
+647 KAAPI
-660 DPDEVGKTL
+660 DPNDKGKTIDEL
-669 DEVDINKLGSVFGK
+669 DVNKLGDVFSE
-683 DDKGKFDSV
+683 DKGKFDDV
-692 TNAKGL
+692 TGAKGI

-723 ITKVDDSLYEFFFD
+723 ITKVDDSLYQFFFD

-744 EDGEQIRGFYD
+744 AEGNQIRGFYD

-764 FNKVRDW
+764 FTKVRDW
-771 LDKKFWEPIVKK
+771 LDKKLWEPIVKK
-783 GWGKIKDF
+783 GWGKVKDF
-791 AKDFGLDWF
+791 AKSFGLDWF
-800 NDAKDSAKNALTG
+800 NDAKGAAKDSILGATNKVSEMISGPKAITAAPSSFNTGLEAAAKQIMYGFKPKKVNLKKISASPSSTG
-813 AGSKLAELVHGK
+813 S
-825 PGMNPLQAE
+825 QAE
-834 ALARSIM
+834 M
-841 FGPAPKSFLNPKDQ
+841 M
-855 LKDIAAGYA
+855 
-864 DAFNQSSAFK
+864 
-874 QPKPKSTTN
+874 
-883 SDKGAKVGTLDDA
+883 AKRVFS
-896 LAIYK
+896 
-901 ANKEKGYAFGSL
+901 NGYAFGSL
-913 SVPHTALTTVS
+913 SVPETALTTVS
-924 KGELIIPSDLNP
+924 KGELIIPSELNP
-936 FNPDIDKAD
+936 FNPDLDKANS
-945 RKKDKQDELRLRNKI
+945 RKDKQDELRLKNKI
-960 LSHAEGGNLLDT
+960 FSHAEGGNQLQ

-981 DKAPEGMIQGNT
+981 DKLPNGIQGNT
-993 VREVVGSALEFA
+993 IREVVGSALEFA
-1005 VGKLSGKVESTD
+1005 VGRMAGKVESTD
-1017 GSALGQAAKATVSAA
+1017 GSALGQVAKATVSSA
-1032 WETGLNKVEDYAK
+1032 WETGLDKFEDYAK
-1045 TIDPEVGKALTSDIA
+1045 TLDPEVSKSLTSDIA
-1060 KLRGNSAKF
+1060 KLRGNTAKF
-1069 AGRTGVA
+1069 AGRTGVM

-1084 TAVFGPGGLLAGAAI
+1084 TAIFGPGGLLAGAAV

-1111 AKNFLFGKEMADGS
+1111 AKNFLFGEEMADGS
-1125 REGGL
+1125 RAGGL

-1177 KNNQKVNEKIFGK
+1177 KNNKKVNERIFGK
-1190 TYFDKDGNE
+1190 TYYDKDGNA

-1206 IPKKVQEYVKKNIPK
+1206 IPKKVQDYVKKNMPK

-1323 NMGRSMKYGMFNILE
+1323 NIGRSMKYGMFNILE

-1416 LNLMEGRNYANR
+1416 LNLMEGKNYANR

-1456 KIGGGAERSTIKR
+1456 KIGGGAERSTVKR

-1647 SDSRRFINQNL
+1647 SDSRRFVNQNL

-1787 ISSQAADWAWN
+1787 ISSQAVDWAWD

-1825 TATNKAAGSVASTVA
+1825 TATNKTAAVAASTVA
-1840 GNVANITPNTA
+1840 GNAANITPNTA
-1851 AASQANEIAQTGT
+1851 AASQANEIAQTG
-1864 SQHKERSVDADGNE
+1864 SHKERSVDSNGNE
-1878 TYESTDGSNN
+1878 TYVSTDGSRN

-1913 GSIFSKALSKLK
+1913 GSIFSKALGKLK

-1945 LHDIVDGIFGKGGG
+1945 LHDIVDSVMGKGG

-1975 FLGPMLPEIGKILTH
+1975 FIGPMLPELGKILTH
-1990 TLLPAIGGFLKN
+1990 TILPAVGGFLKDAVLPMILDGMKAGAGMLWDMF
-2002 TVIPLFVKGVGS
+2002 TSGDPTSMAVATGAAGYVGYKTYKAGKAIAGVGKAA
-2014 ALGGLL
+2014 ALGGGKAYKFARGIG
-2020 DGFIGKEEQQETDEN
+2020 GF
-2035 GNPVFNPDG
+2035 
-2044 TPKMKT
+2044 T
-2050 TYNPTLGGMAVN
+2050 TAL
-2062 GGVLGFLG
+2062 
-2070 YKTFKA
+2070 
-2076 GRTIYKGVKGI
+2076 RR
-2087 GKGIGGSLKLGKAG
+2087 GKGIGTALKLGAG
-2101 FSFAKE
+2101 IY
-2107 LKRSKSFGKSWR
+2107 KSTKFGKD
-2119 AGKFVYKNTKLGKDI
+2119 L
-2134 GKIAKSSEDAVKA
+2134 GKIAKTSEDAVKA

-2156 IMSRAF
+2156 MMDKAF
-2162 GASKEGLSKIGW
+2162 GATKNGLSRIGW

-2180 GVAGSA
+2180 GVVGSS

-2191 AKNAVKSSGLF
+2191 AKASIANSGVI
-2202 SKAADFVKS
+2202 SKMTDLVKS

-2221 KAADKTMDFLKEI
+2221 KATDKVIDFLKDI
-2234 LTKGIEKISTYIPKL
+2234 LTKGLEKVSTYIPKL
-2249 AEKGAQFAPKLAT
+2249 AEKGAQFAPKLAE
-2262 MILDGIKGSAKF
+2262 MILDGIKASAKF
-2274 AKLLAKAG
+2274 GKLVAKAG
-2282 TYVGVTAITA
+2282 TYLGATVMTA
-2292 GIGGIVIGIITALD
+2292 GIGGIVIAIITALD

-2321 AECLA
+2321 ADCLA
-2326 DEQPPNDDVKW
+2326 DEQPPNEDIKW

-2347 VLFGVIGPQLFFKI
+2347 LLFGVIGPQLFFKV

-2367 LNDVL
+2367 LTDTV

-2392 KLDSVEEY
+2392 KIDTIEEY
-2400 NDEIYDKDKGFIDDI
+2400 NDQVYDKDKGFIDDI
-2415 KTAFGGSDSNK
+2415 KTAFSGDSNNK
-2426 KTPAYKP
+2426 QPTYKP
-2433 NAQQLAS
+2433 NAQQVAS
-2440 QTPATPGAQGTGKK
+2440 QTGPTANAQGTGKN
-2454 GPLGAG
+2454 GPVDIGRG
-2460 SGTANGNGLLS
+2460 IANGGGLLS
-2471 GMQSDMNKLSQ
+2471 GMQNNMNKLSQ

-2487 MGNLVS
+2487 IGGLAS

-2506 KFFKQKDPRYANI
+2506 KYFKQNDPKYAGI
-2519 GFNTYGD
+2519 SFNTSGD

-2544 ALMALGTGTINP
+2544 ALMALGTGAINP
-2556 AEASSFALSGGYKG
+2556 AEASNFAISGGYKG

-2585 RHGAT
+2585 SHGAT

-2596 QGTINALKS
+2596 SGTINALKS

-2620 NSHPFGSYPH
+2620 SAHPFGSYPH

-2639 STGKVTIQDP
+2639 RTGKVTIQDP
-2649 ESNRDNAT
+2649 ESNRDNMQ
-2657 YNIKDVLRNTTTA
+2657 YNIRDVLRNTTTA
-2670 NAFGRGRLYGRGSR
+2670 NAFGRGRFGRGKF
-2684 GRFGMGVRLGKGADV
+2684 GQGIRFGRGIEGNVPIIWNKLQGLGFGDIHTA
-2699 PETVWNFLASKGVAS
+2699 A
-2714 VAIAGIMGNM
+2714 IMGNM
-2724 WAESRYNPAANQ
+2724 AIESGFDPAIS
-2736 LDNEPNMNPYK
+2736 EY
-2747 AGVGL
+2747 GGGGGFGL
-2752 CQWTETRKDTLNSV
+2752 CQWDDRKGSL
-2766 AAGMGTTWTDVN
+2766 AEYAQRAGKDPSDLDI
-2778 AQLTHLWNEIGPG
+2778 QLQFIKYE
-2791 GYYHEHLQAMCK
+2791 LQG
-2803 MNDVAQ
+2803 
-2809 ATQYWFSNF
+2809 S
-2818 EVGNPAYA
+2818 ES
-2826 HMDERIAAAQEAFQK
+2826 AAAAEFFAETSDIDKATEIFCTKYERPYMPDANLAGRK
-2841 QGKGIK
+2841 QAAREILQSKGTGKVTSIA
-2847 TEGNIKGGSGPTKKP
+2847 GGKAGASGPAKRP

-2872 NSIKSNLGAVLG
+2872 NSMKSNLGAMLG

-2893 SSGGAVGGVGGA
+2893 SSASGGVGGA
-2905 VGGGNTKAA
+2905 IGGGNTKAA
-2914 SNWADSIVGKKNYG
+2914 SNWADSMVGQQGYG
-2928 NNGCTAFVNEYLQQ
+2928 NNGCTTFVNKYLQQ
-2942 AGQSTIDLNCDN
+2942 AGVKQIDMYVPN
-2954 AYLNSKNNGQPY
+2954 AETNAQQQGLPY
-2966 AWKPGKDNGVEG
+2966 AFKTASQGGTEG
-2978 DVALIN
+2978 DVVLLN
-2984 TAEDGSFPDG
+2984 TLKGDAEA
-2994 VPKPDHAVIADG
+2994 DHVVIADG
-3006 RGGYWGY
+3006 KGGYWGN
-3013 SASQRNTVHGKM
+3013 SSSKNQIVK
-3025 TDWGDGGSNI
+3025 GDIANDFGAENI
-3035 IGYIASGGSG
+3035 NGYIATGGDG
-3045 NGAQL
+3045 
-3050 SGDATMSQT
+3050 
-3059 DMMKASSDDYGLGK
+3059 KASVPTGQATRSEAEIKNDSTLDNLGTGK
-3073 NGLRF
+3073 FF
-3078 GRAKGVSKE
+3078 GRAKGVPK
-3087 VQMAVEG
+3087 QTQLA
-3094 RQNIEAGFKMAKDQ
+3094 IEKM
-3108 ARQAAKLGMG
+3108 
-3118 TEGVPEAS
+3118 EAS
-3126 SSDSQEVILLRA
+3126 NNRSNPTPQAQFGRGAIDAAIQSAGGGESEDIILLRA
-3138 IYNELTKI
+3138 IYTELTKI

-3168 TVQTGLQGAM
+3168 TVQNGLQGAM

>member
-118 DDSDSSLDITDGDR
+118 DDGDSGLDITDGDR

-240 KEWSTGRDAEKKR
+240 KEWNTGRDAEKKR

-425 LKILDREKKRR
+425 LKILEREKKRR

-588 MLSELYLIRTNDFRK
+588 MLSELYLIRTNEFRK

-647 KASNPSRSKDAPV
+647 KASNPSRPKDAPV

-669 DEVDINKLGSVFGK
+669 DEVDINKLGSVF
-683 DDKGKFDSV
+683 DKGDKSKFGNV

-698 KGKGKAALSNWSTIL
+698 KGKGKAALSNWYEIL
-713 RNPRL
+713 KNPRL

-813 AGSKLAELVHGK
+813 AGSKLAELVRGK

-841 FGPAPKSFLNPKDQ
+841 FGPAPKSFLEPEDQ
-855 LKDIAAGYA
+855 LKNIAAGYQA
-864 DAFNQSSAFK
+864 AFDQSSASR
-874 QPKPKSTTN
+874 QPKFKPVSSN
-883 SDKGAKVGTLDDA
+883 KGAKVGTLDDA

-1017 GSALGQAAKATVSAA
+1017 GSALGQAANAFVSSA
-1032 WETGLNKVEDYAK
+1032 WNTGLDKVEDYSK
-1045 TIDPEVGKALTSDIA
+1045 TIDPEVGKALSSDIA

-1084 TAVFGPGGLLAGAAI
+1084 TAIFGPGGLLAGAAI

-1190 TYFDKDGNE
+1190 TYYDKDGNE

-1206 IPKKVQEYVKKNIPK
+1206 IPKKVQDYVKKNIPK

-1323 NMGRSMKYGMFNILE
+1323 NMGRSMKYGLFNILE

-1456 KIGGGAERSTIKR
+1456 KIGGGAERSTVKR

-1529 RGRKKFSKEQMK
+1529 RGRKKFSDEQMK
-1541 AAQETLKKYNIDPT
+1541 AAHETLKKYNIDPT

-1658 GHLDVT
+1658 GHLDIT

-1687 EGTKIDLDAL
+1687 EGTKIDLDTL

-1825 TATNKAAGSVASTVA
+1825 TATNKAAEAAASTVA
-1840 GNVANITPNTA
+1840 GNAANIAPKTA

-1913 GSIFSKALSKLK
+1913 GSIFSKALGKLK

-2076 GRTIYKGVKGI
+2076 GRGIYKGVKGI

-2191 AKNAVKSSGLF
+2191 AKNTVKSSGLF

-2282 TYVGVTAITA
+2282 GYLGATVLTA
-2292 GIGGIVIGIITALD
+2292 GFAGVVIGIITALD

-2392 KLDSVEEY
+2392 KLDSIEEY

-2519 GFNTYGD
+2519 GFNTSGD

-2670 NAFGRGRLYGRGSR
+2670 NAFGRGRLGRGKFSQ
-2684 GRFGMGVRLGKGADV
+2684 GIRLGRGIEGNI
-2699 PETVWNFLASKGVAS
+2699 PIIWNKLQGLGFGDIHTAA
-2714 VAIAGIMGNM
+2714 IMGNM
-2724 WAESRYNPAANQ
+2724 AIESGFDPAIS
-2736 LDNEPNMNPYK
+2736 EI
-2747 AGVGL
+2747 GGGGGFGL
-2752 CQWTETRKDTLNSV
+2752 CQWDDRKDSLADYAQRAGKDPSDLDIQLQFIKYELQGSES
-2766 AAGMGTTWTDVN
+2766 AAASEFFAETSNIDKAT
-2778 AQLTHLWNEIGPG
+2778 EIFCRKYERPN
-2791 GYYHEHLQAMCK
+2791 M
-2803 MNDVAQ
+2803 
-2809 ATQYWFSNF
+2809 
-2818 EVGNPAYA
+2818 AYA
-2826 HMDERIAAAQEAFQK
+2826 NLEGRKQAAREILQSKGTGKVTSIAG
-2841 QGKGIK
+2841 GKS
-2847 TEGNIKGGSGPTKKP
+2847 SGPTKKP

-2872 NSIKSNLGAVLG
+2872 NSIKSNLGSVLG

-2893 SSGGAVGGVGGA
+2893 SSGAVGGVGGA

-2914 SNWADSIVGKKNYG
+2914 SNWADSIVGKKDYG
-2928 NNGCTAFVNEYLQQ
+2928 NNGCTSFVNEYLQQ

-3045 NGAQL
+3045 SGAQL

-3126 SSDSQEVILLRA
+3126 SSDSQEIILLRA

>member
-90 NQDRADKVMF
+90 NQDRADKAMF

-118 DDSDSSLDITDGDR
+118 DDGDSGLDITDGDR

-282 GFIDQAENFGIG
+282 GFIDQAENFGLG

-425 LKILDREKKRR
+425 LKILEREKKRR

-550 EAMMNNRSKNRDG
+550 EAMMNNRSKSRG
-563 GKSAIIANNE
+563 EGKSAIQANNE
-573 MMSKAMASQESIFKA
+573 MMSKAMANQESIFKA
-588 MLSELYLIRTNDFRK
+588 MLSELYLIRTSEFRK

-669 DEVDINKLGSVFGK
+669 DEVDINKLGSVF
-683 DDKGKFDSV
+683 DKGDKSKFGNV

-698 KGKGKAALSNWSTIL
+698 KGKGKAALSNWYEIFK
-713 RNPRL
+713 NPRL

-813 AGSKLAELVHGK
+813 AGSKLAELVRGK

-841 FGPAPKSFLNPKDQ
+841 FGPAPKSFLDPEDQ
-855 LKDIAAGYA
+855 LKDIAAGYQA
-864 DAFNQSSAFK
+864 AFNQSSASR
-874 QPKPKSTTN
+874 QPKFKPVSSN
-883 SDKGAKVGTLDDA
+883 KGAPSSTGTQLEI
-896 LAIYK
+896 LAK
-901 ANKEKGYAFGSL
+901 RAFNTRDGYAFGSL
-913 SVPHTALTTVS
+913 SVPETALTTVS

-960 LSHAEGGNLLDT
+960 LSHADGGNLLDT

-1017 GSALGQAAKATVSAA
+1017 GSALGQAANAFVSSA
-1032 WETGLNKVEDYAK
+1032 WNTGLDKVEDYAK
-1045 TIDPEVGKALTSDIA
+1045 TIDPEVGKALSSDIA

-1084 TAVFGPGGLLAGAAI
+1084 TAIFGPGGLLAGAAI

-1206 IPKKVQEYVKKNIPK
+1206 IPKKVQDYVKKNIPK

-1277 GALKDYVVNPLR
+1277 GALKDNVVDPLR

-1456 KIGGGAERSTIKR
+1456 KIGGGAERSTVKR

-1529 RGRKKFSKEQMK
+1529 RGRKKFSDEQMK
-1541 AAQETLKKYNIDPT
+1541 AAHETLKKYNIDPT

-1647 SDSRRFINQNL
+1647 SDSRRFVNQNL

-1825 TATNKAAGSVASTVA
+1825 TATNKAAGAAASTVA
-1840 GNVANITPNTA
+1840 GNAANIAPKTA
-1851 AASQANEIAQTGT
+1851 AASQANEIAQTG
-1864 SQHKERSVDADGNE
+1864 SHKERSVDADGNE
-1878 TYESTDGSNN
+1878 TYESTDGSKN

-1913 GSIFSKALSKLK
+1913 GSIFSKALGKLK

-2035 GNPVFNPDG
+2035 GNPLYNPDG

-2076 GRTIYKGVKGI
+2076 GRGIYKGVKGI

-2191 AKNAVKSSGLF
+2191 AKNAIKGSGLF

-2337 VAGLASAVDS
+2337 VAGLASAIDS

-2392 KLDSVEEY
+2392 KLDSIEEY

-2519 GFNTYGD
+2519 GFNTSGD

-2684 GRFGMGVRLGKGADV
+2684 GRFGMGVRFGKGADV

-2803 MNDVAQ
+2803 MSDVAQ

-2847 TEGNIKGGSGPTKKP
+2847 TEGNIKGGSSPTKKP

-2914 SNWADSIVGKKNYG
+2914 SNWADSIVGKKDYG
-2928 NNGCTAFVNEYLQQ
+2928 NNGCTSFVNEYLQQ

-2994 VPKPDHAVIADG
+2994 VPRPDHAVIADG

-3050 SGDATMSQT
+3050 TGSATMSQT

-3118 TEGVPEAS
+3118 TDGVSDAS

-3138 IYNELTKI
+3138 IYTELTKI

-3161 QTQQQVT
+3161 QTQQQVA

>member
-118 DDSDSSLDITDGDR
+118 DDSDSGLDITDGDR

-351 DKEGMGGILAS
+351 DKEGLGGILSS

-425 LKILDREKKRR
+425 LKILEREKKRR

-449 NALEEDIKRI
+449 NALEEDIKKI

-470 KRLTDM
+470 KRLTDL

-550 EAMMNNRSKNRDG
+550 EAMMNNRSKSRG
-563 GKSAIIANNE
+563 EGKSAIQANNE

-588 MLSELYLIRTNDFRK
+588 MLSELYLIRTNEFRK

-647 KASNPSRSKDAPV
+647 KASNPSRPKDAPV

-669 DEVDINKLGSVFGK
+669 DEVDINKLSSVF
-683 DDKGKFDSV
+683 DKGDKSKFGNV

-698 KGKGKAALSNWSTIL
+698 KGKGKAALSNWYEIL
-713 RNPRL
+713 KNPRL

-813 AGSKLAELVHGK
+813 AGSKLAELVRGK

-841 FGPAPKSFLNPKDQ
+841 FGPAPKSFLEPEDQ
-855 LKDIAAGYA
+855 LKDIAAGYQA
-864 DAFNQSSAFK
+864 AFNQSSASR
-874 QPKPKSTTN
+874 QPKFKPVSSN
-883 SDKGAKVGTLDDA
+883 KGAPLSTGTQFEI
-896 LAIYK
+896 LAK
-901 ANKEKGYAFGSL
+901 RAFNHRDGYAFGSL
-913 SVPHTALTTVS
+913 SVPETALTTVS

-936 FNPDIDKAD
+936 FNPDLDKAD

-1076 AGAGALGA
+1076 AGAGALSA
-1084 TAVFGPGGLLAGAAI
+1084 TAIFGPGGLLAGAAI

-1190 TYFDKDGNE
+1190 TYYDKDGNE

-1206 IPKKVQEYVKKNIPK
+1206 IPKKVQDYVKKNMPK

-1359 PLGRILGTTFGGIGD
+1359 PLGRILGTTFSGVGD
-1374 LAKFAIGS
+1374 AAKFLIGT
-1382 PIRGIGWGLRK
+1382 PIRGVGAGLRK
-1393 FNNWGNRGLIKRGQ
+1393 FNNWGNAKLIRRGT
-1407 ADHLSANER
+1407 ADHLSARER
-1416 LNLMEGRNYANR
+1416 LNIMGSENYANK
-1428 ERDMALATASVED
+1428 EFDTHLANSSAKDLGELEDNLSV
-1441 LNTLESSLSIFNSQF
+1441 LNSHF
-1456 KIGGGAERSTIKR
+1456 KIGGGDTRKEVKS
-1469 LESKIKKYLPA
+1469 
-1480 SAVKK
+1480 VKK
-1485 VCQFAYDGNTRDAAA
+1485 QLSKYMDASSVKKLVRLTFDGDMRGASA
-1500 FISSLDIPA
+1500 FISDLNLDS
-1509 NDKKAVMNA
+1509 KSSKAVIDIVTKGIERIA
-1518 FEKEVEFIQAA
+1518 VAK
-1529 RGRKKFSKEQMK
+1529 GKKKFSDEEVAK
-1541 AAQETLKKYNIDPT
+1541 ASEYLKKFNINPA

-1560 GIALDQV
+1560 GVALNQV
-1567 SAERSRAEDAE
+1567 RNERDKADTAE
-1578 RLIGKNGEKFTT
+1578 RLVGANGEKFTS
-1590 EEAKNVAEGM
+1590 EEAANVAEGM
-1600 SQTNDIL
+1600 QTTNNL
-1607 SQIRDALIKSENGA
+1607 LKEIRDALIKSENGGFD
-1621 YDKNYYDDLTRAKDE
+1621 DKYFGDQDKMAVATQSVMAINNIDAKSQKLIEKNLSHLKITGSKTD
-1636 ETVEMFRGEVD
+1636 
-1647 SDSRRFINQNL
+1647 FI
-1658 GHLDVT
+1658 T
-1664 GNNASFIMGKK
+1664 GNGKK
-1675 NKRKLN
+1675 NRQNLK
-1681 ALKKLP
+1681 ALKAMPKGM
-1687 EGTKIDLDAL
+1687 EIDLDVL

-1703 TLKRYSQLAMVMG
+1703 TIKRYSQLAMVMG
-1716 PTAIQSIGDP
+1716 PIAIKSIGDP
-1726 AALAPEKIA
+1726 SALAPEKLA
-1735 DGAFKSLVKI
+1735 DGAFASIVKI
-1745 ATYLGR
+1745 ATYLSRG
-1751 HDKDFNFKSP
+1751 DKKFEFTELISK
-1761 LSNYIGMS
+1761 YIRMPEDKLEFIAMLVG
-1769 AEQLKYFEQLIDY
+1769 Y

-1787 ISSQAADWAWN
+1787 ISARDADWAWK
-1798 NRWQFTNASTPDE
+1798 NRSVFDNGSPDAKVE
-1811 QVAFTRMIGDITKS
+1811 FAKS
-1825 TATNKAAGSVASTVA
+1825 FNKPATSNAAGTAEAAASTVA
-1840 GNVANITPNTA
+1840 GNAANIAPNTA
-1851 AASQANEIAQTGT
+1851 AASQANEIAQTGG
-1864 SQHKERSVDADGNE
+1864 HKERSVDADGNE
-1878 TYESTDGSNN
+1878 TYESTDGSKN

-1913 GSIFSKALSKLK
+1913 GSIFSKALGKLK

-1945 LHDIVDGIFGKGGG
+1945 LHDIVDSVMGKGG

-1975 FLGPMLPEIGKILTH
+1975 FIGPMLPELGKILTH
-1990 TLLPAIGGFLKN
+1990 TILPAVGGFLKDAVLPMILDGMKAGAGMLWDMF
-2002 TVIPLFVKGVGS
+2002 TSGDPTSMAVATGAAGFVGYKTYKAGKAIAGVGKAA
-2014 ALGGLL
+2014 ALGGGKAYKFARGIG
-2020 DGFIGKEEQQETDEN
+2020 GF
-2035 GNPVFNPDG
+2035 
-2044 TPKMKT
+2044 T
-2050 TYNPTLGGMAVN
+2050 TAL
-2062 GGVLGFLG
+2062 
-2070 YKTFKA
+2070 
-2076 GRTIYKGVKGI
+2076 RR
-2087 GKGIGGSLKLGKAG
+2087 GKGIGTALKLGAG
-2101 FSFAKE
+2101 IY
-2107 LKRSKSFGKSWR
+2107 KSTKFGKD
-2119 AGKFVYKNTKLGKDI
+2119 L
-2134 GKIAKSSEDAVKA
+2134 GKIAKTSEDAVKA

-2156 IMSRAF
+2156 MMDKAF
-2162 GASKEGLSKIGW
+2162 GATKNGLSRIGW

-2180 GVAGSA
+2180 GVVGSS

-2191 AKNAVKSSGLF
+2191 AKASIANSGVI
-2202 SKAADFVKS
+2202 SKMTDLVKS

-2221 KAADKTMDFLKEI
+2221 KATDKVIDFLKDI
-2234 LTKGIEKISTYIPKL
+2234 LTKGLEKVSTYIPKL
-2249 AEKGAQFAPKLAT
+2249 AEKGAQFAPKLAE
-2262 MILDGIKGSAKF
+2262 MILDGIKASAKF
-2274 AKLLAKAG
+2274 GKLVAKAG
-2282 TYVGVTAITA
+2282 TYLGATVMTA
-2292 GIGGIVIGIITALD
+2292 GIGGIVIAIITALD

-2321 AECLA
+2321 ADCLA
-2326 DEQPPNDDVKW
+2326 DEQPPNEDIKW

-2347 VLFGVIGPQLFFKI
+2347 LLFGVIGPQLFFKV

-2367 LNDVL
+2367 LTDTV

-2392 KLDSVEEY
+2392 KIDTIEEY
-2400 NDEIYDKDKGFIDDI
+2400 NDQVYDKDKGFIDDI
-2415 KTAFGGSDSNK
+2415 KTAFSGDSGK
-2426 KTPAYKP
+2426 QPTYKP
-2433 NAQQLAS
+2433 NAQQVAS
-2440 QTPATPGAQGTGKK
+2440 QAGPTANAQGTGKN
-2454 GPLGAG
+2454 GPVDIGRG
-2460 SGTANGNGLLS
+2460 IANGGGLLN
-2471 GMQSDMNKLSQ
+2471 GMQNNMNKLSQ

-2487 MGNLVS
+2487 IGGLAS

-2506 KFFKQKDPRYANI
+2506 KYFKQTDPRYASIN
-2519 GFNTYGD
+2519 FNTSGD

-2544 ALMALGTGTINP
+2544 ALKALGAGTINP
-2556 AEASSFALSGGYKG
+2556 AEASNFAISGGYKG

-2585 RHGAT
+2585 SHGAT

-2596 QGTINALKS
+2596 SGTINALKS

-2670 NAFGRGRLYGRGSR
+2670 NAFGRGRLYGRGKFSQSIKFGR
-2684 GRFGMGVRLGKGADV
+2684 GIEGNVPIIWNKLQGLGFGDIHTA
-2699 PETVWNFLASKGVAS
+2699 A
-2714 VAIAGIMGNM
+2714 IMGNM
-2724 WAESRYNPAANQ
+2724 AIESGFDPAIS
-2736 LDNEPNMNPYK
+2736 EI
-2747 AGVGL
+2747 GGGGGFGL
-2752 CQWTETRKDTLNSV
+2752 CQWDDRKGNLAEYAQRAGKDPSDLDIQLQFIKYELQGSESAAASEFFAETSNIDKATEIFCRKYERPN
-2766 AAGMGTTWTDVN
+2766 M
-2778 AQLTHLWNEIGPG
+2778 
-2791 GYYHEHLQAMCK
+2791 
-2803 MNDVAQ
+2803 
-2809 ATQYWFSNF
+2809 
-2818 EVGNPAYA
+2818 AYA
-2826 HMDERIAAAQEAFQK
+2826 NLEGRKQAAREILQSKGTGKVTSIAG
-2841 QGKGIK
+2841 GKS
-2847 TEGNIKGGSGPTKKP
+2847 SGPTKKP

-2872 NSIKSNLGAVLG
+2872 NSIKSNLGSVLG

-2893 SSGGAVGGVGGA
+2893 SSGAVGGVGGA

-2928 NNGCTAFVNEYLQQ
+2928 NNGCTSFVNEYLQQ

>member
-118 DDSDSSLDITDGDR
+118 DDSDSGLDITDGDR

-282 GFIDQAENFGIG
+282 GFIDQAENFGLG

-449 NALEEDIKRI
+449 NALEEDIKKI

-470 KRLTDM
+470 KRLTDL

-550 EAMMNNRSKNRDG
+550 EAMMNNRSKSRG
-563 GKSAIIANNE
+563 EGKSAIQANNE

-588 MLSELYLIRTNDFRK
+588 MLSELYLIRTSEFRK

-635 RAETIEETYEKV
+635 RAETIEETYAKV

-660 DPDEVGKTL
+660 DPDEV
-669 DEVDINKLGSVFGK
+669 DINKLGSVF
-683 DDKGKFDSV
+683 DKGDKSKFGNV

-698 KGKGKAALSNWSTIL
+698 KGKGKAALSNWYEIF

-800 NDAKDSAKNALTG
+800 NDAKDSAKSALSG
-813 AGSKLAELVHGK
+813 AGSKLAELVRGK

-841 FGPAPKSFLNPKDQ
+841 FGPAPKSFLEPEDQ
-855 LKDIAAGYA
+855 LKDIAAGYQA
-864 DAFNQSSAFK
+864 AFDQSSASR
-874 QPKPKSTTN
+874 QPKFKPVSN
-883 SDKGAKVGTLDDA
+883 NNKGAPSSTGTQFEI
-896 LAIYK
+896 LAKRAFNYRD
-901 ANKEKGYAFGSL
+901 GYAFGSL
-913 SVPHTALTTVS
+913 SVPQTALTTVS

-981 DKAPEGMIQGNT
+981 EKAPEGMIQGNT

-1084 TAVFGPGGLLAGAAI
+1084 TAIFGPLGLLGGAAI

-1190 TYFDKDGNE
+1190 TYYDKDGNE

-1206 IPKKVQEYVKKNIPK
+1206 IPKKVQDYVKKNIPK

-1323 NMGRSMKYGMFNILE
+1323 NMGRSMKYGLFNILE

-1359 PLGRILGTTFGGIGD
+1359 PLGKLLGTTFTGIGD
-1374 LAKFAIGS
+1374 LAKFAIGT
-1382 PIRGIGWGLRK
+1382 PIRGIGWVLRK
-1393 FNNWGNRGLIKRGQ
+1393 FNNWGNAKIIRRGT
-1407 ADHLSANER
+1407 ADHLSARER
-1416 LNLMEGRNYANR
+1416 LNIMGTENYTNKEFDTHLANSSAKDLG
-1428 ERDMALATASVED
+1428 ELEENLSV
-1441 LNTLESSLSIFNSQF
+1441 LNSQF
-1456 KIGGGAERSTIKR
+1456 KIGGGDTRKEVKSVEKQ
-1469 LESKIKKYLPA
+1469 LSKYMDA
-1480 SAVKK
+1480 SSVKK
-1485 VCQFAYDGNTRDAAA
+1485 LVRMVFDGDMRGASA
-1500 FISSLDIPA
+1500 FISDLNLDS
-1509 NDKKAVMNA
+1509 KSSKAVIEIVTKGIERIA
-1518 FEKEVEFIQAA
+1518 VAK
-1529 RGRKKFSKEQMK
+1529 GKKKFSEEEVAK
-1541 AAQETLKKYNIDPT
+1541 ASAYLKKFNIDPA

-1560 GIALDQV
+1560 GVALNQV
-1567 SAERSRAEDAE
+1567 RNERDKADTAE
-1578 RLIGKNGEKFTT
+1578 RLVGANGEKFTS
-1590 EEAKNVAEGM
+1590 EEAANVAEGM
-1600 SQTNDIL
+1600 QTTNSL
-1607 SQIRDALIKSENGA
+1607 LKEIRDALIKSENGGFD
-1621 YDKNYYDDLTRAKDE
+1621 DKYFSDQDKMAVDTQSVMAINNIDAKSQKLIEKNLSHLKITGSKTD
-1636 ETVEMFRGEVD
+1636 
-1647 SDSRRFINQNL
+1647 FI
-1658 GHLDVT
+1658 T
-1664 GNNASFIMGKK
+1664 GNGKK
-1675 NKRKLN
+1675 NRQNLK
-1681 ALKKLP
+1681 ALKAMPKDM
-1687 EGTKIDLDAL
+1687 EIDLDVL

-1703 TLKRYSQLAMVMG
+1703 TIKRYSQLAMVMG
-1716 PTAIQSIGDP
+1716 PIAIKSIGDP
-1726 AALAPEKIA
+1726 SALAPGKLA
-1735 DGAFKSLVKI
+1735 DGAFASIVKI
-1745 ATYLGR
+1745 ATYLSRG
-1751 HDKDFNFKSP
+1751 DKKFEFTEPISK
-1761 LSNYIGMS
+1761 YIRMPEDKLEFLAMLVG
-1769 AEQLKYFEQLIDY
+1769 Y

-1787 ISSQAADWAWN
+1787 ISATDADWAWK
-1798 NRWQFTNASTPDE
+1798 NRSVFDNGSPNAKVE
-1811 QVAFTRMIGDITKS
+1811 FAKS
-1825 TATNKAAGSVASTVA
+1825 FNKPATSNAAGTTEAVATTVA
-1840 GNVANITPNTA
+1840 GNATNIAPKTA

-1913 GSIFSKALSKLK
+1913 GSIFSKALGKLK

-2076 GRTIYKGVKGI
+2076 GRGIYKGVKGI

-2282 TYVGVTAITA
+2282 GYLGATVLTA
-2292 GIGGIVIGIITALD
+2292 GFAGVVIGIITALD

-2392 KLDSVEEY
+2392 KLDSIEEY

-2519 GFNTYGD
+2519 GFNTSGD

-2670 NAFGRGRLYGRGSR
+2670 NAFGRGRLGRGKFSQ
-2684 GRFGMGVRLGKGADV
+2684 GIRLGRGIEGNI
-2699 PETVWNFLASKGVAS
+2699 PIIWNKLQGLGFGDIHTAA
-2714 VAIAGIMGNM
+2714 IMGNM
-2724 WAESRYNPAANQ
+2724 AIESGFDPAIS
-2736 LDNEPNMNPYK
+2736 EI
-2747 AGVGL
+2747 GGGGGFGL
-2752 CQWTETRKDTLNSV
+2752 CQWDDRKDSLADYAQRAGKDPSDLDIQLQFIKYELQGSES
-2766 AAGMGTTWTDVN
+2766 AAASEFFAETSNIDKAT
-2778 AQLTHLWNEIGPG
+2778 EIFCRKYERPN
-2791 GYYHEHLQAMCK
+2791 M
-2803 MNDVAQ
+2803 
-2809 ATQYWFSNF
+2809 
-2818 EVGNPAYA
+2818 AYA
-2826 HMDERIAAAQEAFQK
+2826 NLEGRKQAAREILQSKGTGKVTSIAG
-2841 QGKGIK
+2841 GKA
-2847 TEGNIKGGSGPTKKP
+2847 SGPTKKP

-2872 NSIKSNLGAVLG
+2872 NSIKSNLGSVLG

-2893 SSGGAVGGVGGA
+2893 SSGAVGGVGGA

-2928 NNGCTAFVNEYLQQ
+2928 NNGCTSFVNEYLQQ

-3045 NGAQL
+3045 SGAQL

-3118 TEGVPEAS
+3118 TDGVPEAS

>member
-118 DDSDSSLDITDGDR
+118 DDSDSGLDITDGDR

-240 KEWSTGRDAEKKR
+240 KEWNTGRDAEKKR

-425 LKILDREKKRR
+425 LKILEREKKRR

-476 IPDVEERLWNSK
+476 IPDVEDKLWDNK
-488 GSFDE
+488 GSFDA
-493 VMEAYGDDS
+493 VMETYGDES

-515 SRTYKESKTLAAEY
+515 SRTYKEAKTLAAEY

-550 EAMMNNRSKNRDG
+550 EAMMNNRSKDRNG

-588 MLSELYLIRTNDFRK
+588 MLSELYLIRTNEFRK

-669 DEVDINKLGSVFGK
+669 DEVDINKLGSVF
-683 DDKGKFDSV
+683 DKGDKSKFDSV

-698 KGKGKAALSNWSTIL
+698 KGKGKAALSNWYEIL
-713 RNPRL
+713 KNPRL

-813 AGSKLAELVHGK
+813 AGSKLAELVRGK

-841 FGPAPKSFLNPKDQ
+841 FGPAPKSFLDPEDQ
-855 LKDIAAGYA
+855 LKDIAAGYQA
-864 DAFNQSSAFK
+864 AFNQSSASR
-874 QPKPKSTTN
+874 QPKFKPVSSN
-883 SDKGAKVGTLDDA
+883 KGAPSSTGTQLEI
-896 LAIYK
+896 LAK
-901 ANKEKGYAFGSL
+901 RAFNHRDGYAFGSL
-913 SVPHTALTTVS
+913 SVPQTALTTVS

-945 RKKDKQDELRLRNKI
+945 RRKDKQDELRLRNKI

-1017 GSALGQAAKATVSAA
+1017 GSALGQAANAFVSSA
-1032 WETGLNKVEDYAK
+1032 WNTGLDKVEDYSK
-1045 TIDPEVGKALTSDIA
+1045 TIDPEVGKALSSDIA

-1084 TAVFGPGGLLAGAAI
+1084 TAIFGPGGLLAGAAI

-1190 TYFDKDGNE
+1190 TYYDKDGNE

-1206 IPKKVQEYVKKNIPK
+1206 IPKKVQDYVKKNIPK

-1323 NMGRSMKYGMFNILE
+1323 NMGRSMKYGLFNILE

-1359 PLGRILGTTFGGIGD
+1359 PLGRILGTTFSGIGD

-1428 ERDMALATASVED
+1428 ERDMALATSSVED

-1456 KIGGGAERSTIKR
+1456 KIGGGAERSTVKR

-1500 FISSLDIPA
+1500 FISSLDIPT

-1529 RGRKKFSKEQMK
+1529 RGRKKFSDEQMK
-1541 AAQETLKKYNIDPT
+1541 VAHETLKKYNIDPT

-1761 LSNYIGMS
+1761 LSNYIGMP

-1825 TATNKAAGSVASTVA
+1825 TATNKTTTAASTVA
-1840 GNVANITPNTA
+1840 GNAANIAPNTA
-1851 AASQANEIAQTGT
+1851 AASQANEIAQTG
-1864 SQHKERSVDADGNE
+1864 SHKERSVDADGNE

-1913 GSIFSKALSKLK
+1913 SSIFSKALGKLK

-2076 GRTIYKGVKGI
+2076 GRAIYKGVKGI
-2087 GKGIGGSLKLGKAG
+2087 GKGIGGGLKLGKAG

-2282 TYVGVTAITA
+2282 GYLGATVLTA
-2292 GIGGIVIGIITALD
+2292 GFAGVVIGIITALD

-2337 VAGLASAVDS
+2337 VAGLASAIDS

-2392 KLDSVEEY
+2392 KLDSVEKY

-2426 KTPAYKP
+2426 KTPQYKP

-2440 QTPATPGAQGTGKK
+2440 QTPAIPGAQGTGKK

-2519 GFNTYGD
+2519 GFNISGD

-2670 NAFGRGRLYGRGSR
+2670 NAFGRGRLYGRGTR
-2684 GRFGMGVRLGKGADV
+2684 GRFGMGVRFGKGADV

-2803 MNDVAQ
+2803 MSDVAQ

-2872 NSIKSNLGAVLG
+2872 NSIKSNLGSVLG

-2893 SSGGAVGGVGGA
+2893 AASSGGVGGA
-2905 VGGGNTKAA
+2905 IGGGNTKAA
-2914 SNWADSIVGKKNYG
+2914 SDWADSMVGQQGYG
-2928 NNGCTAFVNEYLQQ
+2928 NNGCTTFVNKYLEK
-2942 AGQSTIDLNCDN
+2942 AGVNQIDMYVPN
-2954 AYLNSKNNGQPY
+2954 AETKAKNQGQPY
-2966 AWKPGKDNGVEG
+2966 AFKTASQGGSEG
-2978 DVALIN
+2978 DVVLLN
-2984 TAEDGSFPDG
+2984 TLTGDAEA
-2994 VPKPDHAVIADG
+2994 DHVVIADG
-3006 RGGYWGY
+3006 KGGYWGN
-3013 SASQRNTVHGKM
+3013 SSGRNKIVKG
-3025 TDWGDGGSNI
+3025 NI
-3035 IGYIASGGSG
+3035 ANDFGADEINGYIATGGG
-3045 NGAQL
+3045 NGASNVP
-3050 SGDATMSQT
+3050 SGQATRSQSEIVSDSTT
-3059 DMMKASSDDYGLGK
+3059 DMGTGK
-3073 NGLRF
+3073 NFRF
-3078 GRAKGVSKE
+3078 GRAKGVPKQTQVAIEGMDAFRAQKE
-3087 VQMAVEG
+3087 TV
-3094 RQNIEAGFKMAKDQ
+3094 KDQ
-3108 ARQAAKLGMG
+3108 VSLGRG
-3118 TEGVPEAS
+3118 TVDLSQS
-3126 SSDSQEVILLRA
+3126 SNDDSQEVILLRA